1 MSLRG
6 TKQPQIQAKSFVRRN
21 DIATFIY
28 VQLLIL
34 QTPRACLIPVPVK
47 TFVSILSEFMRKWTS
62 VLLTTVVLA
71 APLTACGGSSGP
83 TGQGANA
90 SNTPQVQSRLDKV
103 ISRGTLI
110 CGVSGQLPG
119 FSFVDE
125 KGKYSGLDVDVCRA
139 VAAAL
144 FDDPDKV
151 EYRNV
156 NAKERF
162 TALQSGEID
171 ILSRNTTWTLSR
183 DGATGLEF
191 APVVFYD
198 GQGIM
203 VKQDSG
209 IKTLKDFAGKSICVQ
224 TGTSTEQN
232 LSDQMRK
239 IGVKYTPV
247 VFEDVN
253 ATFATYQEGR
263 CQGVT
268 ADRSQLVSKRTILP
282 NPGQHII
289 LDEVMSKEPLAP
301 SVNNGDA
308 KWADAVRWIVYSTME
323 AEDLGISSKNIEQ
336 LSTTT
341 TDPNIKRLVGTEGDL
356 GKGLGLPNDFALRI
370 VKKVGNYGE
379 IYDRNLGPNSTLK
392 LERGQNKLWK
402 DGGLMYSPPFR

>member
-1 MSLRG
+1 
-6 TKQPQIQAKSFVRRN
+6 
-21 DIATFIY
+21 
-28 VQLLIL
+28 
-34 QTPRACLIPVPVK
+34 
-47 TFVSILSEFMRKWTS
+47 MRKWAS

-71 APLTACGGSSGP
+71 APLTACGGSSAP
-83 TGQGANA
+83 TGQATNA
-90 SNTPQVQSRLDKV
+90 ANTPQVQSRLDKV
-103 ISRGTLI
+103 IARGTLI

-139 VAAAL
+139 IAAAL
-144 FDDPDKV
+144 FDDPEKV
-151 EYRNV
+151 EYRNL

-183 DGATGLEF
+183 DGGTGLEF

-239 IGVKYTPV
+239 LGVKYTPV

-282 NPGQHII
+282 NPDQHII
-289 LDEVMSKEPLAP
+289 LQEVMSKEPLAP
-301 SVNNGDA
+301 AVNNGDA
-308 KWADAVRWIVYSTME
+308 KWADAVRWVIYSTME
-323 AEDLGISSKNIEQ
+323 AEDLGISSKNIDQ
-336 LSTTT
+336 LATTT
-341 TDPNIKRLVGTEGDL
+341 TDPNVKRLVGTEGDL
-356 GKGLGLPNDFALRI
+356 GKGLGLPNDFALRT

-379 IYDRNLGPNSTLK
+379 IYDRNLGPNSPLK

>member
-1 MSLRG
+1 
-6 TKQPQIQAKSFVRRN
+6 
-21 DIATFIY
+21 
-28 VQLLIL
+28 
-34 QTPRACLIPVPVK
+34 
-47 TFVSILSEFMRKWTS
+47 MRKWAS
-62 VLLTTVVLA
+62 LLLTTVVLA

-83 TGQGANA
+83 TGQATNTAN
-90 SNTPQVQSRLDKV
+90 TTQVQSRLDKV

-125 KGKYSGLDVDVCRA
+125 KGKYSGLDVEICRA
-139 VAAAL
+139 IAAAL
-144 FDDPDKV
+144 FDDPEKV
-151 EYRNV
+151 EYRNL

-171 ILSRNTTWTLSR
+171 ILSRNTTFTLSR
-183 DGATGLEF
+183 DGATALEF

-198 GQGIM
+198 SQGIM
-203 VKQDSG
+203 VKKDSG
-209 IKTLKDFAGKSICVQ
+209 ITTLKDFAGKSICVQ

-239 IGVKYTPV
+239 LGVKYTPV
-247 VFEDVN
+247 VFEDVD

-268 ADRSQLVSKRTILP
+268 SDRSQLVSKRTILP
-282 NPGQHII
+282 NPDQHII
-289 LDEVMSKEPLAP
+289 LKDVMSKEPLAP
-301 SVNNGDA
+301 VVNNGDS
-308 KWADAVRWIVYSTME
+308 KWADAVRWIIFATME
-323 AEDLGISSKNIEQ
+323 AEDLGITSKNIDQ
-336 LSTTT
+336 LATTT
-341 TDPNIKRLVGTEGDL
+341 TDPNVKRFVGTEGEL
-356 GKGLGLPNDFALRI
+356 GKGLGLPKDFALRT
-370 VKKVGNYGE
+370 VKKVGNYSE